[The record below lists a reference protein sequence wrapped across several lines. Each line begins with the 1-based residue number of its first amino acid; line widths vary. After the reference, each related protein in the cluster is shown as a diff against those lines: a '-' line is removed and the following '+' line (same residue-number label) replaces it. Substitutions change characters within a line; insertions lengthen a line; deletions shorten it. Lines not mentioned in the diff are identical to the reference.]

1 MLWPRQGL
9 GDARVEECASPHLI
23 RKLWLS
29 ECPTPHE
36 GRAEVFSREAG
47 GHLVVRLST
56 KAERQE
62 TSDQDM
68 DPLDSGGIRCGTGV
82 AMKIV
87 L

>member
-9 GDARVEECASPHLI
+9 GDAHVEKHASSHLI
-23 RKLWLS
+23 RKLWLRAY
-29 ECPTPHE
+29 PIPHE
-36 GRAEVFSREAG
+36 GRAKVFSREASG
-47 GHLVVRLST
+47 NLVIRLST

-68 DPLDSGGIRCGTGV
+68 DPLDSGGISCGTGV
-82 AMKIV
+82 AIKII